1 MAQSIAFDR
10 AATYYDDTRGFPP
23 GIDQDAA
30 ATIVQAGQLSA
41 ASRMLEIGVGTGRIA
56 LPLAKYV
63 GQVYGLDLSPAM
75 MLRLRSKQSGEPIYL
90 AQGDATRL
98 PYPEHEFD
106 AVIGVHILHL
116 IPNWQGVITEIAR
129 VLKPDAPFIQ
139 CWSKNNDIF
148 KTLWSAWRS
157 AVPDNEAADIGL
169 SWDKNEGTLQAMGW
183 RVDEAQTFDYTYSR
197 RPQDFVH
204 QLENRVWS
212 RTWRISDKSLAA
224 GIEAVKTVVARDY
237 PDAAV
242 EIPVH
247 EQFVAKPYYPPR

>member
-23 GIDQDAA
+23 GIDQDAVA
-30 ATIVQAGQLSA
+30 AIVKAGQLTGT
-41 ASRMLEIGVGTGRIA
+41 SRVLEFGVGTGRIA

-63 GQVYGLDLSPAM
+63 SEVHGIDLSPAM
-75 MLRLRSKQSGEPIYL
+75 MLRLRSKQNNEPIYL
-90 AQGDATRL
+90 TQGDATRL
-98 PYPEHEFD
+98 PYPDHKFD
-106 AVIGVHILHL
+106 AVVGVHILHL

-148 KTLWSAWRS
+148 KSLWAVWRS
-157 AVPDNEAADIGL
+157 VIPDNEAADVGL

-183 RVDEAQTFDYTYSR
+183 RVGEGQIFNYTYTR
-197 RPQDFVH
+197 RPLDFVH

-212 RTWRISDKSLAA
+212 RTWRVSDESLVA
-224 GIEAVKTVVARDY
+224 GVAAVKAVVARDY
-237 PDAAV
+237 PDATV

-247 EQFVAKPYYPPR
+247 EQFVAKPYYAPR